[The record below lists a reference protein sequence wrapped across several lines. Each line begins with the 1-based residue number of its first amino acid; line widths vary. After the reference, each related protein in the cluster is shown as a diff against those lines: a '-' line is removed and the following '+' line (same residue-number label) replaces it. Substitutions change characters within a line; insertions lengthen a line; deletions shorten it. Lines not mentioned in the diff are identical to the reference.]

1 MTIMIRPENASDR
14 DAICKINRLA
24 FGNNAEANL
33 VGALRDGGFVVV
45 SLVAEMNGKVVG
57 HILFSRVQIS
67 GKTEILES
75 LSLAPM
81 AVLPE
86 FQRQRIG
93 SKLLTVGL
101 ATCRAMG
108 HRIVLVLGHPEFYQR
123 FGFSS
128 ALARP
133 LESPFGGGEAWMALE
148 LVPKSLEGVKG
159 KVEYS
164 PPFNVFE

>member
-1 MTIMIRPENASDR
+1 MGRNRERTMTIIIRRENALDR
-14 DAICKINRLA
+14 DAICKVNRLA

-33 VGALRDGGFVVV
+33 VGALRDSGFVAV

-57 HILFSRVQIS
+57 HILFIRVQIS
-67 GKTEILES
+67 GKTGILES

-108 HRIVLVLGHPEFYQR
+108 HKIVLVLGHPEFYQR
-123 FGFSS
+123 FGFSGDHS
-128 ALARP
+128 RLLIAARCRIRDQFSEFP
-133 LESPFGGGEAWMALE
+133 IGS
-148 LVPKSLEGVKG
+148 S
-159 KVEYS
+159 
-164 PPFNVFE
+164 